1 LHLESSY
8 FFSVLAKT
16 PRDDRE
22 QVFELDIHIV
32 SVCCPIL
39 YPAVTALVFADC
51 RFGFAYRY
59 KVPRLEID
67 RDVPRLQ
74 YFRYEGS
81 VESSG

>member
-1 LHLESSY
+1 
-8 FFSVLAKT
+8 
-16 PRDDRE
+16 
-22 QVFELDIHIV
+22 VFELDIHIV

-39 YPAVTALVFADC
+39 CPAVTTLVFADC
-51 RFGFAYRY
+51 RFGFAYRRY

-67 RDVPRLQ
+67 LDVPRLQ